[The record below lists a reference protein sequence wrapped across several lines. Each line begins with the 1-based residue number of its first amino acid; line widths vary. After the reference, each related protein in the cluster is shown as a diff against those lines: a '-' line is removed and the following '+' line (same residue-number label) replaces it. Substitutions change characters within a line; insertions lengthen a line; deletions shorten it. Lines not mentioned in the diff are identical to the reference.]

1 MVASGSPACS
11 SSTTVV
17 AVARLRPQRISA
29 ASSSGSCAESPKQNG
44 SDVTPRP
51 VASVKSWTKTASA
64 ARSGGGI
71 SSD

>member
-1 MVASGSPACS
+1 MVGSGTPSCS
-11 SSTTVV
+11 NSTTVV
-17 AVARLRPQRISA
+17 AVARLRPQRTSA
-29 ASSSGSCAESPKQNG
+29 ASSSASCGESPKQNG

-71 SSD
+71 PSD